1 MHFMARAR
9 KTLLAQEPVDVPRLV
24 EILARRQVGL
34 ARQTPKMSLQS
45 ISRGNTL
52 LAASGFNDVSSMG
65 KLTYP
70 RKLGGA

>member
-1 MHFMARAR
+1 
-9 KTLLAQEPVDVPRLV
+9 
-24 EILARRQVGL
+24 
-34 ARQTPKMSLQS
+34 LQS

-70 RKLGGA
+70 HELGEA